1 MPTGSCYCGAGC
13 ATGCGCQCAN
23 VAGIFDCTCED
34 PGSVSYGSHLSV
46 RDGQFCERRLENA
59 VGFLQNQVTG
69 SGQFRQTFTTTPNI
83 ALGTF
88 SVTADAAFGNLIAI
102 NADGIWRQL
111 DFPNSAG
118 LVLQTNA
125 SGQIV
130 ASALPA
136 ATIPD
141 PLTVTT
147 LNATTANLGTLNLSG
162 TASMAGLASG
172 TIAQAVGLDG
182 SGNLVKG
189 GSSSG
194 VQSAMFFESAS
205 GNSTATPNSGVV
217 AGGYLTIGNL
227 LFDSGGSIAQVQ
239 DSQTVKILAA
249 GNYLVDWGGQ
259 IDTLNTDRTGMT
271 IQLVVN
277 GIVVNNGNCYPLP
290 PVLSSSAGNRTMP
303 VSGFDLRGLALN
315 DTIKLQL
322 SSASGATLTTYQ
334 VRLRLTKIG

>member
-1 MPTGSCYCGAGC
+1 MPTCYCGAGC
-13 ATGCGCQCAN
+13 AVGCGCQCSN
-23 VAGIFDCTCED
+23 VPGIFDCTCED
-34 PGSVSYGSHLSV
+34 PGSVSYGSHLAV
-46 RDGQFCERRLENA
+46 RDGQFCERRLENQ

-69 SGQFRQTFTTTPNI
+69 SGQYRQTFTTTPNI

-88 SVTADAAFGNLIAI
+88 SVTAGQEFGNLIAI

-111 DFPNSAG
+111 DFPNVAG
-118 LVLQTNA
+118 LVVQTNA
-125 SGQIV
+125 SGQLV

-147 LNATTANLGTLNLSG
+147 LNATTGNFGALNATGAVSL
-162 TASMAGLASG
+162 TGLATG
-172 TIAQAVGLDG
+172 TITQSVGLDG
-182 SGNLVKG
+182 SGNLVKTS
-189 GSSSG
+189 SSSG
-194 VQSAMFFESAS
+194 VESAMFFESAT
-205 GNSTATPNSGVV
+205 GASTATPNSAVV
-217 AGGYLTIGNL
+217 AGGFLVIGNL
-227 LFDSGGSIAQVQ
+227 LYDTGGSIASVQ
-239 DSQTVKILAA
+239 DSQTVKILVA
-249 GNYLVDWGGQ
+249 GDYMVDWGGQ

-277 GIVVNNGNCYPLP
+277 GVVVNNGNCFPLP
-290 PVLSSSAGNRTMP
+290 PLLSSSAGNRTMP